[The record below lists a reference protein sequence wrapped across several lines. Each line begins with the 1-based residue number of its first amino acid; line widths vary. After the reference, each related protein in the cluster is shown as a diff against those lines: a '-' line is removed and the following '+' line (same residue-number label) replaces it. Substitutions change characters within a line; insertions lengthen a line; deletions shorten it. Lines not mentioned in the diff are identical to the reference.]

1 MKFNSTTSHSHNT
14 GQVVTDVAHLAW
26 CALIALHLALPR
38 GQALSPLM
46 THTFLMRWLAT
57 AQKQRRFPRSIAPDL
72 EKLLR
77 LGRQKGVAA
86 DLHLRLENLWY
97 ACSDSVSHQSDLY
110 RLAQSIKTL
119 KDQNWLNATV
129 DDTEWD
135 IPALIAEYAGNSA
148 LLVKKSDLVSYF
160 SEDGQL
166 TGPVTFLVLGDI
178 GECMNV
184 MQAQRSHM
192 ESSEYSDEGGLL
204 TLFPTES
211 SD

>member
-1 MKFNSTTSHSHNT
+1 
-14 GQVVTDVAHLAW
+14 
-26 CALIALHLALPR
+26 
-38 GQALSPLM
+38 M

-57 AQKQRRFPRSIAPDL
+57 AQKQHRFPRSIAPDL

-86 DLHLRLENLWY
+86 DLHLRLENLWH
-97 ACSDSVSHQSDLY
+97 ACSDSVSRQSDLY
-110 RLAQSIKTL
+110 LLAQAIKTL

-148 LLVKKSDLVSYF
+148 LLVKKSDLVNYF

-178 GECMNV
+178 RECMNV
-184 MQAQRSHM
+184 MQAQRSHI
-192 ESSEYSDEGGLL
+192 ESSEYSDGESLL
-204 TLFPTES
+204 TLLPTES

>member
-14 GQVVTDVAHLAW
+14 DQVVTDVAHLAW
-26 CALIALHLALPR
+26 CALVALRLTQPE

-77 LGRQKGVAA
+77 LGRQKGFAA
-86 DLHLRLENLWY
+86 DLHLRLENLWH
-97 ACSDSVSHQSDLY
+97 ACSDSVSRQSDLY
-110 RLAQSIKTL
+110 LLAQAIKTL

-129 DDTEWD
+129 ADTEWD
-135 IPALIAEYAGNSA
+135 IPSLLTEYAGSSA

-160 SEDGQL
+160 AEDGQL
-166 TGPVTFLVLGDI
+166 TGKRRLSTVW
-178 GECMNV
+178 
-184 MQAQRSHM
+184 S
-192 ESSEYSDEGGLL
+192 
-204 TLFPTES
+204 
-211 SD
+211 